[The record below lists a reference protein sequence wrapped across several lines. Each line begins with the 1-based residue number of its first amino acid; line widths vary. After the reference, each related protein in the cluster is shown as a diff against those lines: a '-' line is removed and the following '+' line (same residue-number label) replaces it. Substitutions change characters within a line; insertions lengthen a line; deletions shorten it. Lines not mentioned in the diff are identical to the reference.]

1 MPEFPPHPPS
11 DEPPSFAPGENRDAD
26 QGVPALPAALR
37 RPQSATDAPARF
49 ANRLLSLL
57 VAVVGVSALAVI
69 LLVCTAGNV
78 AALLIAGG
86 VFAFGAV
93 HYLIWGWWL
102 GGFIRRQEQ
111 DRGKRS

>member
-1 MPEFPPHPPS
+1 
-11 DEPPSFAPGENRDAD
+11 
-26 QGVPALPAALR
+26 
-37 RPQSATDAPARF
+37 
-49 ANRLLSLL
+49 
-57 VAVVGVSALAVI
+57 LAVI

-102 GGFIRRQEQ
+102 GGVIRRREQ
-111 DRGKRS
+111 DRGKTP